1 MNIALFSLGVIG
13 LFLLMI
19 PAIILAV
26 LIVSMRTNYSGLS
39 TLSLIS
45 GILGFCFVPLAG
57 SIAAVVSGHMA
68 VNHFRADPQ
77 PGNNQNLAQ
86 VGVILGWIG
95 VGLDT
100 MIVAGLIL
108 FFFVFSYNVPRF

>member
-1 MNIALFSLGVIG
+1 MNIALFTAGLIG

-39 TLSLIS
+39 MLSLIS
-45 GILGFCFVPLAG
+45 GILGFCFVPVAG

-68 VNHFRADPQ
+68 MSHFRTDPQ

-95 VGLDT
+95 VGLG
-100 MIVAGLIL
+100 ILIIAGLIL